1 MWEGSEVA
9 GWERWEVGEAGSWEV
24 AGFKQNWETQ
34 DKSKI
39 SSFCF

>member
-1 MWEGSEVA
+1 MA
-9 GWERWEVGEAGSWEV
+9 RWERWEVGEAGRWEV
-24 AGFKQNWETQ
+24 AGLMQNWGTQ